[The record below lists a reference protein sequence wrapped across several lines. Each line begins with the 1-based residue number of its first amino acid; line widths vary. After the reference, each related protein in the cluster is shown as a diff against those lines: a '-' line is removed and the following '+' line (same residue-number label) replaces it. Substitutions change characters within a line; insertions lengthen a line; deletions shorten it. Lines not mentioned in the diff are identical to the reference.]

1 MGRGPSREICQRDSS
16 QRQLTLMSTINAL
29 GATERLATELGTEAP
44 LMRVH
49 YLKTVFVNASLGRGV
64 QPEIFAT
71 VTQ

>member
-1 MGRGPSREICQRDSS
+1 
-16 QRQLTLMSTINAL
+16 MSTINTL

-49 YLKTVFVNASLGRGV
+49 YLITVFVNASLGRGV